1 VNPHFGHLY
10 CLPNLR
16 HREQRHIVISPQLGH
31 WNLVA
36 SVPGDIILWQ
46 DVHVGMVIVVA
57 GFWLMLLWTSMDVLA

>member
-1 VNPHFGHLY
+1 LY
-10 CLPNLR
+10 SLPNLR

-36 SVPGDIILWQ
+36 SVPGEIILWQ

-57 GFWLMLLWTSMDVLA
+57 DFWLMLSWTSMDVLA